1 MDLKTNREADGRWY
15 SKIFIGDSIDVNNVL
30 SWTNLVLT
38 DTSRK
43 IDFEVHIAALN
54 GNISSD
60 TTNHTINL
68 KIDKA
73 PNKAPVFF
81 EEPDEVIFVDL
92 NKLGNSTVFR
102 KLMPEIYDQ
111 NIWDILRV
119 EIFLEDQAL
128 KPLASFD
135 FETRIFTING
145 VSDALIGEYEMIINI
160 LDEFEAQTMYEF
172 LIKIERPVAFQG
184 FIIQEEE
191 EEEIEEAVE
200 AEALIEKSNVPIQA
214 KIESIDQI
222 GNMVVKF
229 SSTMDTTF
237 VNLKA
242 IEESIEID
250 LSPYFIDDDFD
261 QALLHFDWEI

>member
-1 MDLKTNREADGRWY
+1 MNATTPTSIGVSDKFESSHPHFCPIIGYKVEKIMDLKTNREADGRWY

-119 EIFLEDQAL
+119 EIFLED
-128 KPLASFD
+128 
-135 FETRIFTING
+135 
-145 VSDALIGEYEMIINI
+145 
-160 LDEFEAQTMYEF
+160 
-172 LIKIERPVAFQG
+172 
-184 FIIQEEE
+184 
-191 EEEIEEAVE
+191 
-200 AEALIEKSNVPIQA
+200 
-214 KIESIDQI
+214 
-222 GNMVVKF
+222 
-229 SSTMDTTF
+229 
-237 VNLKA
+237 
-242 IEESIEID
+242 
-250 LSPYFIDDDFD
+250 
-261 QALLHFDWEI
+261 